1 MADEGSES
9 AQSWARASDSNT
21 DDGSSESLRLWKRL
35 ALGALVLVTMLM
47 GVVAVT
53 LPKSIKYP
61 QLMDENLEL
70 KQQVK
75 EIEGQLSE
83 VDHILIRM
91 RLYDAQLKA
100 IVEEKNLPKGVGDST
115 P

>member
-1 MADEGSES
+1 
-9 AQSWARASDSNT
+9 
-21 DDGSSESLRLWKRL
+21 
-35 ALGALVLVTMLM
+35 M